1 MQFFI
6 INIIISL
13 SILNVWL
20 VRLNKKTNWR
30 GGSSITLKEEF
41 NNYGL
46 PIWSFYIIGFLK
58 INLAILLLLG
68 IWFDQLN
75 LLSSIIMSILMI
87 GSIIMHIK
95 IKDPIRKSIPAVCI
109 LFLLITLIIQHS
121 NII

>member
-75 LLSSIIMSILMI
+75 LLSSFIMSILMI
-87 GSIIMHIK
+87 GSIIMHLK

>member
-75 LLSSIIMSILMI
+75 LLSSIMMSILMI
-87 GSIIMHIK
+87 GSIIMHLK
-95 IKDPIRKSIPAVCI
+95 IKDPIKKSLPAVCI

-121 NII
+121 NTI

>member
-1 MQFFI
+1 MEFFI

>member
-1 MQFFI
+1 MEFFI

-87 GSIIMHIK
+87 GSIIMHLK

>member
-46 PIWSFYIIGFLK
+46 PIWSFYFIGFLK

-87 GSIIMHIK
+87 GSIIMHLK

>member
-87 GSIIMHIK
+87 GSIIMHLK